1 MSTKKTAPET
11 NDLLDLKKVGEN
23 LTGKAREV
31 WLAGLGAIASVEEEG
46 QKLFSTLVSKGTDLE
61 KKGEDTIN
69 AAVADVKGQVKT
81 EWKKVEDKVDE
92 TVGSVSEVF
101 EKNVSV
107 VLEKIGVPTST
118 EVKDLIGKVESLTKK
133 VEELTKKVDIAKKEP
148 AKKAEA

>member
-1 MSTKKTAPET
+1 MADKTNTEKTA
-11 NDLLDLKKVGEN
+11 DLLDLKKFGEN
-23 LTGKAREV
+23 LSGKAREV

-46 QKLFSTLVSKGTDLE
+46 QKLFGNLVEKGTELE
-61 KKGEDTIN
+61 KKGEEKIN
-69 AAVADVKGQVKT
+69 AAVADVKGQVKA
-81 EWKKVEDKVDE
+81 EIKKVEDKVDE
-92 TVGSVSEVF
+92 TMGSVSNVF

-118 EVKDLIGKVESLTKK
+118 EVKDLIGKVENLTKK

>member
-1 MSTKKTAPET
+1 MSTKKETPE
-11 NDLLDLKKVGEN
+11 NNFLDLKKAGEQ

-46 QKLFSTLVSKGTDLE
+46 QKLFNVLVAKGSELE
-61 KKGEDTIN
+61 KKGEEKIN
-69 AAVADVKGQVKT
+69 AAVADVKGQVKD
-81 EWKKVEDKVDE
+81 EWKKVEDKVED
-92 TVGSVSEVF
+92 TVGSISEVF
-101 EKNVSV
+101 EKNVSA
-107 VLEKIGVPTST
+107 VLDKFGVPTAT